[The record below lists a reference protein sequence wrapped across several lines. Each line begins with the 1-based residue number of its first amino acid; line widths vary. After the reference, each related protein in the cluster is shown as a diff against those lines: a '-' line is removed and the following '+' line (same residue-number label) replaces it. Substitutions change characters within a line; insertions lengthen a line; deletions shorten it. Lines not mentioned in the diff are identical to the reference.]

1 MRNSTGMR
9 IKFSLGL
16 VISAVFIFLAFRGID
31 YKLMLGALQHANYW
45 WLLPSILAMFASH
58 WLRAVRWRYFMEP
71 IKRVD
76 TPTLFA
82 ATMIGYYGN
91 NVFPLRA
98 GEVLRAY
105 SIGKAAGVSR
115 MASFAT
121 IIVERLIDIF
131 SLLLLLALSV
141 GFHDYPN
148 WIEKGAWLLF
158 FLTSAGTIFM
168 VFLMQ
173 RTLQTLRLVE
183 RFTTPLPQRV
193 REMVQKLLRSFL
205 DGFGIFQKSEHFWT
219 IAWQS
224 VVIWLFYA
232 ATIYFTLEA
241 FGLNDKFYLP
251 LGASFIILVMI
262 SLGIM
267 VPAAPGYVVEHLS
280 WRWTFYMN
288 LPVGLIAIVFI
299 SRFFHETGR
308 VAVKQEIDY
317 AGAAVLSLLAVGL
330 LLGVT
335 NIDLFSPAILAT
347 SLLAVIACLFLLIHL
362 ERKAASPI
370 VPLHLLRRPEIAAAN
385 LTTLATVICAFAL
398 ILFAP
403 LFVQGV
409 MMRSA
414 TQAGL
419 VLLPFSFGWA
429 GGSLGSGHLVNRFGY
444 RTLAMLGAGLMITG
458 FAYQVMVGMHAELLQ
473 VAAVCLIVGLG
484 MGLATTAVTVSVQNS
499 VPPRELGVA
508 TAATIFSRALGAAVG
523 VSVLGA
529 VLSQRVAHEL
539 RNVFPEAGVQAM
551 AEVRALLLPES
562 RAQIAP
568 ELAAQLQHGLSAGL
582 RTVFLACLGIALL
595 ALFIT
600 LRVSA
605 HKPVLE
611 TGTPVMEGGP

>member
-9 IKFSLGL
+9 IKFILGL

-31 YKLMLGALQHANYW
+31 YNLMLGAWLHANDW
-45 WLLPSILAMFASH
+45 GLLPIILAMFASH

-267 VPAAPGYVVEHLS
+267 VPAAPGYVGTFHWICQQALVLFNVSESESLS
-280 WRWTFYMN
+280 F
-288 LPVGLIAIVFI
+288 
-299 SRFFHETGR
+299 
-308 VAVKQEIDY
+308 
-317 AGAAVLSLLAVGL
+317 
-330 LLGVT
+330 
-335 NIDLFSPAILAT
+335 
-347 SLLAVIACLFLLIHL
+347 AVIMHISNFIPVTLVGFYYYYKQQVDFREAV
-362 ERKAASPI
+362 ASA
-370 VPLHLLRRPEIAAAN
+370 EGNEA
-385 LTTLATVICAFAL
+385 
-398 ILFAP
+398 
-403 LFVQGV
+403 
-409 MMRSA
+409 S
-414 TQAGL
+414 
-419 VLLPFSFGWA
+419 S
-429 GGSLGSGHLVNRFGY
+429 SSGSG
-444 RTLAMLGAGLMITG
+444 TS
-458 FAYQVMVGMHAELLQ
+458 HAFDRLP
-473 VAAVCLIVGLG
+473 
-484 MGLATTAVTVSVQNS
+484 S
-499 VPPRELGVA
+499 
-508 TAATIFSRALGAAVG
+508 
-523 VSVLGA
+523 
-529 VLSQRVAHEL
+529 SQSSPHD
-539 RNVFPEAGVQAM
+539 
-551 AEVRALLLPES
+551 
-562 RAQIAP
+562 
-568 ELAAQLQHGLSAGL
+568 
-582 RTVFLACLGIALL
+582 
-595 ALFIT
+595 
-600 LRVSA
+600 
-605 HKPVLE
+605 
-611 TGTPVMEGGP
+611 